1 MEIAFAVGQT
11 KQCDVLRV
19 YSHNEC
25 WGCWQQQQQQHRSSS
40 NITASA
46 ATQPLAQL
54 NALITLFS
62 CCCSSCCCCCRGY
75 LCCRCLCCC
84 WHCNIL
90 PQISISKQTAG
101 SKSIRGRGNL
111 RQSHGNCKWSCCFQS
126 MLLLSGVCCCCCYC
140 CSCRLLSNI
149 TFIAGNNNWADEQLN
164 FYVATTK

>member
-25 WGCWQQQQQQHRSSS
+25 WGCWQQQHHSS
-40 NITASA
+40 IAAAT

-62 CCCSSCCCCCRGY
+62 WCCSSCYCCCRGY
-75 LCCRCLCCC
+75 SCCRCLCCC

-101 SKSIRGRGNL
+101 SRSDRGRGNL
-111 RQSHGNCKWSCCFQS
+111 RQSRGNCKWSCCFQS
-126 MLLLSGVCCCCCYC
+126 MLLLSAVAVCCRCCYC